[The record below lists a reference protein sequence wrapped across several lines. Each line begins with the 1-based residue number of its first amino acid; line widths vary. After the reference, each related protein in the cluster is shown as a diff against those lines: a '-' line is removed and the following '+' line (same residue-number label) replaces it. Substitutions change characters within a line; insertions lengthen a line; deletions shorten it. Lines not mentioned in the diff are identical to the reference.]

1 MKQRKILLNLIGWD
15 STSNHAL
22 EREDIPENMIPP
34 RNYDDSN
41 LDCPAS
47 LSGVVNIKIFSSIII
62 QLKYDSIVAQYSNWL
77 ADLKTTFNKNP
88 VKFLMSC
95 QKIILASVILDK
107 QLKTI
112 YNNTVTATLILSRH
126 WRKFECWLC
135 DIVLHQ
141 GSDKLKLSSEF
152 IVAC

>member
-1 MKQRKILLNLIGWD
+1 
-15 STSNHAL
+15 
-22 EREDIPENMIPP
+22 MIPP

-126 WRKFECWLC
+126 WRKFEC
-135 DIVLHQ
+135 
-141 GSDKLKLSSEF
+141 
-152 IVAC
+152 